1 MSKVLV
7 RNRLAEKT
15 FGFVLPCDVDTAST
29 FCTNNLDGTYEIYQ
43 AKDMVDKG
51 ITNGVN
57 VVTVTGK
64 NEQGYKHTFTF
75 FARANWTEEE
85 IKVAL
90 KNKTFN
96 NVKFAEVFIIGFK
109 SYLPAGASVP
119 GA

>member
-29 FCTNNLDGTYEIYQ
+29 FCTNNLDGVYDIYQ
-43 AKDMVDKG
+43 SKEVVDNG
-51 ITNGVN
+51 VANGVN
-57 VVTVTGK
+57 MVTVTGK

-75 FARANWTEEE
+75 FAKATFTEEE
-85 IKVAL
+85 VKVAL
-90 KNKTFN
+90 MNCTFN
-96 NVKFAEVFIIGFK
+96 NVKFAEVYIIGLK
-109 SYLPAGASVP
+109 SYIPGSSNP